1 MPSVLPDTFSISV
14 LAREFGVTTRTIR
27 FYEDQG
33 LLKPRRESGHRRVY
47 SRRDRTRLKLTLR
60 GKRLGLALSEIKEIL
75 DLFDSP
81 KGEEAQLRYF
91 LQVLNRHRVTLEQQR
106 ADIEAILSEID
117 DARSECLR
125 RLAAIDQPLLSSG

>member
-1 MPSVLPDTFSISV
+1 MPSTPPDSYRISD
-14 LAREFGVTTRTIR
+14 LAREFGITTRTIR

-33 LLKPRRESGHRRVY
+33 LLKPQREGRRRVY
-47 SRRDRTRLKLTLR
+47 GRRDRTRLKLTLR

-91 LQVLNRHRVTLEQQR
+91 LDVLNRHRNALEQQR
-106 ADIEAILSEID
+106 ADIEAILSELD
-117 DARSECLR
+117 AARSECLR
-125 RLAAIDQPLLSSG
+125 RLAAIDPLLLSSG